1 MLIDVTYPLKAT
13 MISANTVGGP
23 GHLGTHFDIMDKQ
36 FPLDY
41 SETEGLLF
49 NVPGRT
55 EIGLGDVDLSRIHQG
70 DFVLLRTAWIEEH
83 PYDSPEYHHGHPQ
96 VSHELIQA
104 LVGKH
109 IRLIGVDNSGLRR
122 GPEHTPADQYCADHS
137 VFVIE
142 NLCNLDVLLL
152 KAGSNR
158 FHMHT
163 YPLNIA
169 GLSGEP
175 ARVVA
180 EVR

>member
-1 MLIDVTYPLKAT
+1 MLIDLTYPLT
-13 MISANTVGGP
+13 LSMIQANPSGKVG
-23 GHLGTHFDIMDKQ
+23 HVGTHFDIMDKQ

-49 NVPGRT
+49 NVAGKD
-55 EIGLGDVDLSRIHQG
+55 EVGLADVDVSRIHQG
-70 DFVLLRTAWIEEH
+70 DFVLLRTGWIEEH
-83 PYDSPEYHHGHPQ
+83 PYESESYHHGHPQ
-96 VSHELIQA
+96 VSMELIKA
-104 LVGKH
+104 LIARHV
-109 IRLIGVDNSGLRR
+109 RLIGVDNSGLRR
-122 GPEHTPADQYCADHS
+122 GQEHVPADQYCADHG

-142 NLCNLDVLLL
+142 NLCNLDMLML
-152 KAGSNR
+152 KAGSGR